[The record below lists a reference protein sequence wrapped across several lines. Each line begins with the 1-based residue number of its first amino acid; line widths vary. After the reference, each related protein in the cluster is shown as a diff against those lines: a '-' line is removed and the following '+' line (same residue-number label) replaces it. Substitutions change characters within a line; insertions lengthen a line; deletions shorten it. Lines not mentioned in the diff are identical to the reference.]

1 MPCKPGVW
9 GRDIFSLSNMS
20 SSDISAGGSDFANFI
35 EDEDLEVSFRL
46 TPDVIAS
53 TDFFSAAFISS
64 SLLSVSNIDE
74 AFTFAFDL
82 LLDAALFPASNDWDL
97 AVTGIRRLFAEQ
109 IGAVD
114 GIFETLLDSS
124 SSSLEEPNIFDIFLS
139 INLSR
144 SVLPL
149 DDSRLEDDLMS
160 PFLLEDVPVSL
171 LISIFGL
178 DFSLFSFEVLDKLF
192 FENPSSF
199 NLGGNSPLDIS
210 VSVSDKCNRS
220 ISEESLS
227 LLLEDVIGLEDDED
241 DGCDLF
247 FLVKHVARAAVLL
260 PAGSESV
267 SEEESSVLILAQALS
282 FGLGLD
288 AWECF
293 SSFLS

>member
-1 MPCKPGVW
+1 
-9 GRDIFSLSNMS
+9 MS
-20 SSDISAGGSDFANFI
+20 SSDVSAGGSDFANFI

-74 AFTFAFDL
+74 ALTFAVDL
-82 LLDAALFPASNDWDL
+82 LLDAALLPASNDWDL
-97 AVTGIRRLFAEQ
+97 AVTGISRLFAEQ

-114 GIFETLLDSS
+114 GIFEALLDSS

-160 PFLLEDVPVSL
+160 PLLLEDVPVSL

-178 DFSLFSFEVLDKLF
+178 DFSLFSIEVLDKLF

-199 NLGGNSPLDIS
+199 NLGGNSLLDIS
-210 VSVSDKCNRS
+210 VSVSDKCKRS

-227 LLLEDVIGLEDDED
+227 LLLEDVIGFEDDD
-241 DGCDLF
+241 DVCDLF
-247 FLVKHVARAAVLL
+247 FLFKHVARAAVLL

-267 SEEESSVLILAQALS
+267 SEEESSVLILAHALS

-288 AWECF
+288 ACECF

>member
-1 MPCKPGVW
+1 
-9 GRDIFSLSNMS
+9 MS
-20 SSDISAGGSDFANFI
+20 SSDISAEGSDFANFN

-74 AFTFAFDL
+74 ALTFAFDL
-82 LLDAALFPASNDWDL
+82 LLDGALLPASNDWDL
-97 AVTGIRRLFAEQ
+97 AVTGIRRLFSEQ

-114 GIFETLLDSS
+114 GNFETLLDSS

-149 DDSRLEDDLMS
+149 DASRLEDDLIS
-160 PFLLEDVPVSL
+160 AFLLEDVPVSL

-199 NLGGNSPLDIS
+199 NLGGNSLLDIS
-210 VSVSDKCNRS
+210 ASVSDKCNRS

-227 LLLEDVIGLEDDED
+227 LLLEDASGFEADDD
-241 DGCDLF
+241 VCDLF
-247 FLVKHVARAAVLL
+247 FLFKHVARAALLL

>member
-1 MPCKPGVW
+1 
-9 GRDIFSLSNMS
+9 
-20 SSDISAGGSDFANFI
+20 
-35 EDEDLEVSFRL
+35 
-46 TPDVIAS
+46 
-53 TDFFSAAFISS
+53 
-64 SLLSVSNIDE
+64 VSNIDE
-74 AFTFAFDL
+74 ALTFAFDL
-82 LLDAALFPASNDWDL
+82 LLDGALLPASNDWDL
-97 AVTGIRRLFAEQ
+97 AVTGIRRLFSEQ

-114 GIFETLLDSS
+114 GNFETLLDSS

-149 DDSRLEDDLMS
+149 DDSRLEDGLIS
-160 PFLLEDVPVSL
+160 AFLLEDVPVSL

-199 NLGGNSPLDIS
+199 NLGGNSLLDIS
-210 VSVSDKCNRS
+210 ASVSDKCNRS

-227 LLLEDVIGLEDDED
+227 LLLEDAIGFEADDD
-241 DGCDLF
+241 VCDLF
-247 FLVKHVARAAVLL
+247 FLFKHVARAALLL

>member
-1 MPCKPGVW
+1 
-9 GRDIFSLSNMS
+9 MS

-74 AFTFAFDL
+74 ALTFAFDL
-82 LLDAALFPASNDWDL
+82 LLEASNDWDL

-114 GIFETLLDSS
+114 GIFATLLDSS

-144 SVLPL
+144 SVLTL
-149 DDSRLEDDLMS
+149 DDSRLDDDLMS

-199 NLGGNSPLDIS
+199 NLGGNSLLDIS

-227 LLLEDVIGLEDDED
+227 LLLEDVIGLEDT
-241 DGCDLF
+241 
-247 FLVKHVARAAVLL
+247 H
-260 PAGSESV
+260 
-267 SEEESSVLILAQALS
+267 
-282 FGLGLD
+282 
-288 AWECF
+288 
-293 SSFLS
+293 